1 MLRCRVK
8 VATINPLFG
17 RVSAMSQITI
27 FPKAPVLLAVA
38 ETSH

>member
-8 VATINPLFG
+8 VEAINPLFE
-17 RVSAMSQITI
+17 RVSAMRQITI
-27 FPKAPVLLAVA
+27 FPKVPAHLAVA